1 MNEPIAVT
9 ADSFSEQVLRAR
21 TPVLV
26 DFWADWCGPCRM
38 LAPTIEALEQQYRG
52 KLRVGKVDID
62 RQPKLALANRIMSIP
77 TVCLYVHGKEVNR
90 LIGLRDK
97 SDLDQAIQNVLA
109 KE

>member
-1 MNEPIAVT
+1 MSMIHITEENFDQEVAASPV
-9 ADSFSEQVLRAR
+9 
-21 TPVLV
+21 PVLV